1 MFVCY
6 CLLSALA
13 SAFTVPT
20 PASQGSFLT
29 CASPVYHK
37 GECCSISLMRKVP
50 PTPISPL
57 RSTWEKPLTMQ
68 GRNPRKVPL
77 SKSAEHWYPDGINE
91 PRHYTDL
98 KTIVKAPRIL
108 QEMSLMVLMV
118 APARPTP
125 VIRLVLWFC
134 HPNDWEIFRG
144 LWNTK
149 SQIKNIPQPRVTNC
163 RDTTPT
169 SLLERLIYLC
179 LLVSLHFY
187 ALCLL
192 LAWCE
197 TSQPP
202 SHLLILY
209 LLFTFFYFPSTFPI
223 ILVIFIQV
231 SFLDV
236 ISSHPPS
243 HL

>member
-1 MFVCY
+1 M
-6 CLLSALA
+6 
-13 SAFTVPT
+13 
-20 PASQGSFLT
+20 
-29 CASPVYHK
+29 
-37 GECCSISLMRKVP
+37 
-50 PTPISPL
+50 
-57 RSTWEKPLTMQ
+57 
-68 GRNPRKVPL
+68 
-77 SKSAEHWYPDGINE
+77 EHWYPYGINE

-149 SQIKNIPQPRVTNC
+149 SQTKNIPQPRVTNC